1 VKDHRRTGKGNLL
14 YSMEELFFLT
24 IVAVIC
30 GCDSWEGI
38 DMFGQTKLNW
48 FRQYF
53 PYRKR
58 TPSADTLI
66 QFFAKVDSATFG
78 QCFISWASQ
87 KFVNMDNEVINIDGK
102 RLCGSYDTYLDQRAL
117 HVVSAYASANQ
128 LTLGQVLTEQKSN
141 EITAIPQ
148 LLELIDVKGT
158 TVSIDAMGC
167 QKEIAS
173 VIRQKGAH
181 YLLAV
186 KENQKELHQNI
197 LRSFERLPING
208 TDTQINT
215 GHGRIE
221 KRTCG
226 IITSKQWI
234 ESAQWRDL
242 DTLIRVT
249 SERTVK
255 LTGAQ
260 QEQTRYYI
268 SSNGTDAKT
277 FNGMVRSHWA
287 IENKLHWV
295 MDVTFKED
303 VSRKRTGNSAFNF
316 NMITK
321 MALKILEKNKG
332 VFSKPLTR
340 LRAVSDDDFRHS
352 LINNF

>member
-1 VKDHRRTGKGNLL
+1 
-14 YSMEELFFLT
+14 M
-24 IVAVIC
+24 
-30 GCDSWEGI
+30 
-38 DMFGQTKLNW
+38 
-48 FRQYF
+48 
-53 PYRKR
+53 
-58 TPSADTLI
+58 
-66 QFFAKVDSATFG
+66 
-78 QCFISWASQ
+78 
-87 KFVNMDNEVINIDGK
+87 
-102 RLCGSYDTYLDQRAL
+102 
-117 HVVSAYASANQ
+117 VSAYASTKQ
-128 LTLGQVLTEQKSN
+128 LTLGQVLTEEKSN

-148 LLELIDVKGT
+148 LLELIDVKDT

-197 LRSFERLPING
+197 LQSFERLPING

-221 KRTCG
+221 KRTCE
-226 IITSKQWI
+226 IITSKRWI
-234 ESAQWRDL
+234 EFAQWRDL
-242 DTLIRVT
+242 NTLIRVT
-249 SERTVK
+249 SERTIK

-260 QEQTRYYI
+260 QQQTRYYI
-268 SSNGTDAKT
+268 SSKGTDAKT

-303 VSRKRTGNSAFNF
+303 VFRKRTGNSAFNF
-316 NMITK
+316 NIITK

-332 VFSKPLTR
+332 VSSKPLTR

-352 LINNF
+352 LINSF

>member
-1 VKDHRRTGKGNLL
+1 MTDHRRTSKGNLL
-14 YSMEELFFLT
+14 YSLEEIFFLT
-24 IVAVIC
+24 IVAVLC

-38 DMFGQTKLNW
+38 DMFGKTKLDW
-48 FRQYF
+48 FRKYF
-53 PYRKR
+53 LYRKR

-66 QFFAKVDSATFG
+66 QFFAKLDSSTFG
-78 QCFISWASQ
+78 QCFISWANQ
-87 KFVNMDNEVINIDGK
+87 MFMNMDNEVINIDGK
-102 RLCGSYDTYLDQRAL
+102 RLRGSYDIYLNQRAL

-128 LTLGQVLTEQKSN
+128 LTLGQVLTEEKSN

-148 LLELIDVKGT
+148 LLELIDVKDT

-173 VIRQKGAH
+173 IIREKNAH

-197 LRSFERLPING
+197 LQSFERLSVSDA
-208 TDTQINT
+208 DTQINT

-221 KRTCG
+221 KRTCE

-234 ESAQWRDL
+234 ESTQWRDL
-242 DTLIRVT
+242 NTLIRIT
-249 SERTVK
+249 SERTIK
-255 LTGAQ
+255 LTGEQ
-260 QEQTRYYI
+260 QHQTRYYI
-268 SSNGTDAKT
+268 SSKKTDAKT
-277 FNGMVRSHWA
+277 FNNSVRSHWS

-295 MDVTFKED
+295 LDVTFKED
-303 VSRKRTGNSAFNF
+303 HSRKRTGNSAFNF
-316 NMITK
+316 NIITK
-321 MALKILEKNKG
+321 MVIKILEKNKG

-340 LRAVSDDDFRHS
+340 IRAAADDNFRHS